1 MLVKITL
8 GAKGREKKKQMNR
21 ESKREK
27 DRIQKEKQGEEREG
41 GMRKR
46 CGGRGEGTGRD
57 GQKEKDKRT

>member
-1 MLVKITL
+1 
-8 GAKGREKKKQMNR
+8 MNR